1 MLKYNKNLKPLA
13 QKLRKNMTDAEKL
26 LWPKV
31 RMKQI
36 AGLQFY
42 RQAIIGDYIVDLY
55 CPAAKLVVEIDG
67 GQHYYGEGQE
77 SDKVRDNQLICL
89 GLKVLRF
96 SNLDVLQNINA
107 VLEQIYLNLNPPEFS
122 LTNV

>member
-1 MLKYNKNLKPLA
+1 MLNYNKNLKPLA
-13 QKLRKNMTDAEKL
+13 QNLRKNMTDAEKL
-26 LWPKV
+26 LWSKV

-55 CPAAKLVVEIDG
+55 CPGAKLVVEIDG

-77 SDKVRDNQLICL
+77 SDKARDNELSIL

-96 SNLDVLQNINA
+96 SNLDVLQNIEA
-107 VLEQIYLNLNPPEFS
+107 VLEQIYLNSKSP
-122 LTNV
+122 

>member
-1 MLKYNKNLKPLA
+1 MLNYNKNLKPIA

-26 LWPKV
+26 LWSRV

-36 AGLQFY
+36 SGLQFY
-42 RQAIIGDYIVDLY
+42 RQAIIGEHIADLY

-67 GQHYYGEGQE
+67 GQHYFGEGQE
-77 SDKVRDNQLICL
+77 SDKARDNKLSIL

-96 SNLDVLQNINA
+96 SNLDVLQNIDA
-107 VLEQIYLNLNPPEFS
+107 VLEQIYMNSKSP
-122 LTNV
+122 

>member
-42 RQAIIGDYIVDLY
+42 RQATIGDYIVDLY

-96 SNLDVLQNINA
+96 SNLDVLRNIDA